1 VTAALHEAAHCAPS
15 LTVQVDVGSPKSSF
29 SSTDLPELLQDTD
42 SDRGHWEE
50 TGHLHTRSPHH
61 GQGVTLPL
69 TCPPSANA
77 RDSRDLHP
85 QGLAPREGWRPA
97 SEAPGPP
104 PPGNQLLPEGENQG
118 AALLLRHTP
127 WGTSTWGRRGG
138 VPGQGLGARLAAVGE
153 RWAPGL
159 QGWPRHAAA
168 GWGLRGLHK
177 PSVARTR
184 DGSEQEQAASRG
196 PGPGPHRP

>member
-85 QGLAPREGWRPA
+85 
-97 SEAPGPP
+97 PGAGT
-104 PPGNQLLPEGENQG
+104 PGRVETCLRGSG
-118 AALLLRHTP
+118 ATTP
-127 WGTSTWGRRGG
+127 WKPAPARGRKPGSCSPPQTHSVGHLDLGATWWGPRTRSRGQTGRRGRALG
-138 VPGQGLGARLAAVGE
+138 PGT
-153 RWAPGL
+153 PGL
-159 QGWPRHAAA
+159 AQACRCRVGF
-168 GWGLRGLHK
+168 
-177 PSVARTR
+177 TR
-184 DGSEQEQAASRG
+184 SPQAFCG
-196 PGPGPHRP
+196 